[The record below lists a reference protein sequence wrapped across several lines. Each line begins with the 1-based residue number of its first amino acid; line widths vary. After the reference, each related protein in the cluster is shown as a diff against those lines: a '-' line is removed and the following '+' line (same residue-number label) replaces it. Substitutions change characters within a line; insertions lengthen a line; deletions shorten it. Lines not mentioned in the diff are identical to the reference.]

1 MPEDNE
7 IRIKRGVIMRSNE
20 SAEDYLESILILS
33 EKLPVVRSV
42 DISNDLGYK
51 KSSISIAMKNLRA
64 KNLITMTDAGYI
76 YLTEEGMK
84 IAKTIYERHKFF
96 TEMLIDLGVDKTVA
110 ADDACR
116 IEHAISAESFDAIK
130 KFYNNNKA

>member
-1 MPEDNE
+1 MFVWGM
-7 IRIKRGVIMRSNE
+7 KMRSNE
-20 SAEDYLESILILS
+20 SSEDYLESILILS

-76 YLTEEGMK
+76 YLTEEGLK
-84 IAKTIYERHKFF
+84 IARTIYERHKFF
-96 TEMLIDLGVDKTVA
+96 TEMLESLGVNSKTA

-116 IEHAISAESFDAIK
+116 IEHAISPESFEAIK
-130 KFYNNNKA
+130 RFYEEHKA

>member
-1 MPEDNE
+1 
-7 IRIKRGVIMRSNE
+7 MRSNE

-64 KNLITMTDAGYI
+64 KNLITMTDAGYV

-96 TEMLIDLGVDKTVA
+96 TEMLIDLGVDKKTA

-116 IEHAISAESFDAIK
+116 IEHAISPETFDAIK
-130 KFYNNNKA
+130 NFYNDHKAD

>member
-1 MPEDNE
+1 
-7 IRIKRGVIMRSNE
+7 MRSNE

-96 TEMLIDLGVDKTVA
+96 AEMLIDLGVDKTVA